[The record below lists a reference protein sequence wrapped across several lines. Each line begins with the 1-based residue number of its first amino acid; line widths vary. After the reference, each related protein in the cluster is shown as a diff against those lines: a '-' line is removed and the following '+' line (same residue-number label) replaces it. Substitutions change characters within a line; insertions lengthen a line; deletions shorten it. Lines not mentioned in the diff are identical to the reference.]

1 MNLFN
6 AALVTPTYYVLFTSS
21 TIITSAV
28 LFQGFAASGKSI
40 ATVVLG
46 FLQICAGVVLLQLS
60 KSSKELPDAAVFNGD
75 LDQIRE
81 VASVNEP
88 ESEPKADSIRGAAA
102 IIRQLSTKRQH
113 DEQEEVNR
121 VARLQAVPEHE
132 GGNGSDGK
140 DGNEEGHGEKQQ
152 PLPRLRNRSTRTMR
166 TPSGRQFSF
175 TTMLHRLKPTSP
187 IPRPTLHPEKQAL
200 KNASEEERLGLVQA
214 DAHAHAHAHAQS
226 LGHHR
231 NSSDSTLSNGC
242 DYDYEYGYEKRSQDG
257 GDGDGDGSDSDSTL
271 GDGQA
276 LINRLHQSLDEAQL
290 DYQSDRQVSASTV
303 TDAVSVRDFEQVPPL
318 QSPRA
323 SAVSV
328 LPQQSQSQSQT
339 GPYDQDQNQDQD
351 QSTTISSLRST
362 DQLRLERSRS
372 GWRRGNDL

>member
-1 MNLFN
+1 M
-6 AALVTPTYYVLFTSS
+6 VTPTYYVLFTSS

-60 KSSKELPDAAVFNGD
+60 KSAKELPDAAVFKGD

-81 VASVNEP
+81 VASINEP

-102 IIRQLSTKRQH
+102 IVRQLSTKRQH

-121 VARLQAVPEHE
+121 VALRPV
-132 GGNGSDGK
+132 
-140 DGNEEGHGEKQQ
+140 EEKEEEQDQGEKQET
-152 PLPRLRNRSTRTMR
+152 LPRLRNRSPRTIR

-175 TTMLHRLKPTSP
+175 TTMLNRLKPTSP

-200 KNASEEERLGLVQA
+200 KNASEEERLGLVDNLAYQP
-214 DAHAHAHAHAQS
+214 D
-226 LGHHR
+226 HHDR
-231 NSSDSTLSNGC
+231 RSASDSNDSTLDTDNR
-242 DYDYEYGYEKRSQDG
+242 RSE
-257 GDGDGDGSDSDSTL
+257 DSDSTL

-276 LINRLHQSLDEAQL
+276 LLTRLHQSLDEAQL
-290 DYQSDRQVSASTV
+290 DYQSERQVSGSTAS
-303 TDAVSVRDFEQVPPL
+303 VSVHDFQPQNVHPL
-318 QSPRA
+318 HCHSPGV
-323 SAVSV
+323 SAHPHVQMNPSPSPNPNPNPNPNPS
-328 LPQQSQSQSQT
+328 L
-339 GPYDQDQNQDQD
+339 
-351 QSTTISSLRST
+351 STLRSA
-362 DQLRLERSRS
+362 DQLRLERSSS

>member
-1 MNLFN
+1 M
-6 AALVTPTYYVLFTSS
+6 VTPTYYVLFTSS

-60 KSSKELPDAAVFNGD
+60 KSAKELPDAAVFKGD

-81 VASVNEP
+81 VGSINEP

-102 IIRQLSTKRQH
+102 IVRQLSTKRQH

-121 VARLQAVPEHE
+121 VALRPV
-132 GGNGSDGK
+132 
-140 DGNEEGHGEKQQ
+140 EEKEEEQDQEEKQET
-152 PLPRLRNRSTRTMR
+152 LPRLRNRSPRTIR

-175 TTMLHRLKPTSP
+175 TTMLNRLKPTSP

-200 KNASEEERLGLVQA
+200 KNASEEERLGLVDNLAYQP
-214 DAHAHAHAHAQS
+214 DPD
-226 LGHHR
+226 HHDR
-231 NSSDSTLSNGC
+231 RSAGDSNDSTLDTDNRIS
-242 DYDYEYGYEKRSQDG
+242 E
-257 GDGDGDGSDSDSTL
+257 DSDSTL

-276 LINRLHQSLDEAQL
+276 LLTRLHQSLDEAQL
-290 DYQSDRQVSASTV
+290 DYQSERQVSGSTAS
-303 TDAVSVRDFEQVPPL
+303 VSVHDSQPDNVHPL
-318 QSPRA
+318 HCHSPGDYA
-323 SAVSV
+323 HPHVQMDPNPNPS
-328 LPQQSQSQSQT
+328 L
-339 GPYDQDQNQDQD
+339 
-351 QSTTISSLRST
+351 STLRSA
-362 DQLRLERSRS
+362 DQLRLERSSS